1 VRDTRW
7 VAVVP
12 VKDPK
17 RAKSRL
23 GPRLE
28 AWRTELAAAFAVDTL
43 SALLEASRVD
53 VVVVVGGQR
62 LTAELLDRE
71 RIRTL
76 PDPGDLNAAASE
88 GIAWARRHHP
98 AAAILVLTGDL
109 PAATGAAIDRLLTDA
124 PKGPLQVIPDMERT
138 GSTGLLID
146 RGAEVTPAFGG
157 ASLTRHQAGGA
168 HPIELADIERLR
180 RDVDTADHLAAAVE
194 LGVGARTRSVL
205 AEMARRARDR
215 PLP

>member
-1 VRDTRW
+1 M
-7 VAVVP
+7 AVVP

-28 AWRTELAAAFAVDTL
+28 AWRTQLAAAFAADTL
-43 SALLEASRVD
+43 SALLDASRVD

-62 LTAELLDRE
+62 LPEELLEHDRL
-71 RIRTL
+71 RTL
-76 PDPGDLNAAASE
+76 PDPGDLNAAATE

-98 AAAILVLTGDL
+98 AASILVLTGDL
-109 PAATGAAIDRLLTDA
+109 PAATGEAIDRLLADA
-124 PKGPLQVIPDMERT
+124 PPEGPLQVIPDTERT

-146 RGAEVTPAFGG
+146 RGADVTPAFGR

-168 HPIELADIERLR
+168 RTIDLPGIERLR

-205 AEMARRARDR
+205 AEMADQRA
-215 PLP
+215 